1 MLDDATILSEE
12 DVNISMDDEE
22 KRKRSDSDA
31 KRRTFFKF
39 KTKKLHDE
47 TVLQYDP
54 APYTMQVHTPIAKVH
69 FLFSMLSISHAF
81 IIDKGK
87 LVGVLVKK
95 DLINAKL

>member
-12 DVNISMDDEE
+12 DVNINLDDEE
-22 KRKRSDSDA
+22 KRKRSDSDL
-31 KRRTFFKF
+31 KKRTFSRF
-39 KTKKLHDE
+39 KTRKLHDE

-69 FLFSMLSISHAF
+69 FLFSMLGISHAF
-81 IIDKGK
+81 VLEKGK